1 VSRAS
6 RSALAA
12 FLLLF
17 ATGCGD
23 TQSYSRTE
31 VERAFAKHG
40 FELHAAVQSGNG
52 AVLTPTTREPFIVIV
67 AETDKDAAKS
77 YDELRS
83 QATNESFDARRGNV
97 VVTSDEGTSPA
108 LRSRIRAALAELPGA
123 AART

>member
-23 TQSYSRTE
+23 TRSYSRAE
-31 VERAFAKHG
+31 VERAFAKYG

-52 AVLTPTTREPFIVIV
+52 AILTPTTREPFIVIV

-83 QATNESFDARRGNV
+83 QETNESFDARRGNV
-97 VVTSDEGTSPA
+97 VVTSDEGTSRA
-108 LRSRIRAALAELPGA
+108 VRRRIEAALAELPA
-123 AART
+123 P